1 MQSSKMSFKNMM
13 VAPHHLATKVGADI
27 LKDYDKFINIYEN
40 KSVWLNNADNKLSV
54 KLLKLLSDTS
64 LTLGAR
70 SQKRIPRETGLFLAK
85 CNSGHTDISL
95 SF

>member
-1 MQSSKMSFKNMM
+1 MRSYLKKIKRKIRKK
-13 VAPHHLATKVGADI
+13 KVNIDLI

-40 KSVWLNNADNKLSV
+40 KSVWLNNADNKLRV
-54 KLLKLLSDTS
+54 QLLKLLSDTS